1 MRRARTPYL
10 YRRHRIFYFRMVVPE
25 RLRTQLGMC
34 ELKVSL
40 RTSNPDRAKRLCRAL
55 VLKAETMLE
64 EVSAMHLDV
73 QTCRDLVRGHFS
85 ESMSRLL
92 ELHQLWPE
100 DQKFA
105 PEHRRRYIAPVPS
118 LCRRSRR

>member
-40 RTSNPDRAKRLCRAL
+40 RTSDPDRAKRICRAL
-55 VLKAETMLE
+55 VLKAEAVLE
-64 EVSAMHLDV
+64 EVSTMHLDA